1 MKILAL
7 TLSIAAIAAVRAQA
21 QPQQPFQPSSQAVI
35 VTTGEGLV
43 KHAPDRA
50 WVTIGAENRA
60 RTPQEAQQANAEAMT
75 AVIARIK
82 EKGIPADAI
91 RTTGFSLQPEFDFQ
105 NGKQTLRDYVA
116 RNQVQVRVDAIDKTG
131 DVIGAAVAT
140 GATNVN
146 SVQFDLKDRASAE
159 HEALRLAVQDAR
171 QRAEAAAAGAG
182 VQLDR
187 VLRVEEQ
194 REGVIGPRPM
204 PMAMAMPRGA
214 GTADATVPL
223 ETGEIEVRAHVTL
236 TVGVR

>member
-7 TLSIAAIAAVRAQA
+7 TLSIAALAAVRAQA
-21 QPQQPFQPSSQAVI
+21 QPPFQPSSQAVI
-35 VTTGEGLV
+35 VTSGEGVV
-43 KHAPDRA
+43 KRSPDRA

-60 RTPQEAQQANAEAMT
+60 GTAQEAQRANADTMNG
-75 AVIARIK
+75 VIARVK

-91 RTTGFSLQPEFDFQ
+91 RTTGFVLQPEYEFQ
-105 NGKQTLRDYVA
+105 NGKQILRGYVA
-116 RNQVQVRVDAIDKTG
+116 HNLVQVRVDAIDKTG
-131 DVIGAAVAT
+131 DMIGAAVAT

-187 VLRVEEQ
+187 VLRVEDQ
-194 REGVIGPRPM
+194 REGVPGPRPM
-204 PMAMAMPRGA
+204 PMAIA
-214 GTADATVPL
+214 GVGGRADATVPL
-223 ETGEIEVRAHVTL
+223 ETGDIEIRGRVTL
-236 TVGVR
+236 TVAIR